1 MLNKISIDD
10 FKKVDMRVGTII
22 DASIN
27 RGTRKPAYK
36 LKIDFG
42 EEIGIKNS
50 SAQITD
56 LYEPEDLI
64 GKQVVAVINF
74 EPVKISQVKSEVL
87 VLGVDTSLGVAL
99 LNIDKNVLNGSRI
112 YWLLMLVSVFLSK
125 VGRM

>member
-27 RGTRKPAYK
+27 KGARKPAYK

-87 VLGVDTSLGVAL
+87 VLGVETSLGVAL

-112 YWLLMLVSVFLSK
+112 Y
-125 VGRM
+125 

>member
-27 RGTRKPAYK
+27 KGARKPAYK

-87 VLGVDTSLGVAL
+87 VLGVDTSLGVTL

-112 YWLLMLVSVFLSK
+112 Y
-125 VGRM
+125 

>member
-1 MLNKISIDD
+1 
-10 FKKVDMRVGTII
+10 MRVGTII

-27 RGTRKPAYK
+27 KGARKPAYK

-99 LNIDKNVLNGSRI
+99 LNIDKIVLNGSRI
-112 YWLLMLVSVFLSK
+112 Y
-125 VGRM
+125 

>member
-27 RGTRKPAYK
+27 KGTRKPAYK

>member
-1 MLNKISIDD
+1 MLDKISIAD
-10 FKKVDMRVGTII
+10 FKKVDMRIGTII

-27 RGTRKPAYK
+27 KGARKPAYK

-112 YWLLMLVSVFLSK
+112 Y
-125 VGRM
+125 

>member
-27 RGTRKPAYK
+27 KGARKPAYK

-50 SAQITD
+50 SAQIID

-112 YWLLMLVSVFLSK
+112 Y
-125 VGRM
+125 